1 MTDIQPHDPSQLS
14 ADDVLIE
21 RLRAL
26 EWPRPRPELKERCWR
41 ELERKLDGRP
51 PAFEP
56 IDGERSLDYS
66 CLKAP
71 TAGLVP
77 AARMAAARGLSR
89 PRMLVP
95 V

>member
-1 MTDIQPHDPSQLS
+1 MTDIQPHDPRLS
-14 ADDVLIE
+14 GADDLLVQ

-51 PAFEP
+51 QAFEP
-56 IDGERSLDYS
+56 VDGERSLEYS
-66 CLKAP
+66 CLKP
-71 TAGLVP
+71 PSAGLVP

-89 PRMLVP
+89 PRTLLTV
-95 V
+95 